1 MIETIKNL
9 FTQPVSKRLLG
20 IIFILV
26 GVLAIVG
33 SIVLDLLGGGQFSGI
48 GPAQLKAMLAA
59 GVVIV
64 VGITL
69 LPLGGRPA

>member
-9 FTQPVSKRLLG
+9 FIQPITKRLLG

-26 GVLAIVG
+26 GGGAIVG
-33 SIVLDLLGGGQFSGI
+33 SLLMDLLGGGQFSGI
-48 GPAQLKAMLAA
+48 GPAQQKAMLAA

-69 LPLGGRPA
+69 LPLGDKPA

>member
-1 MIETIKNL
+1 MIETTKKL
-9 FTQPVSKRLLG
+9 FTQPITKRLLG

-26 GVLAIVG
+26 GSIAIIG
-33 SIVLDLLGGGQFSGI
+33 SLVIDLLGGGQFTGI
-48 GPAQLKAMLAA
+48 GPAQQKAMLAA

-69 LPLGGRPA
+69 LPLGDQPA

>member
-9 FTQPVSKRLLG
+9 FVQPVSKRLLG

-33 SIVLDLLGGGQFSGI
+33 SIVMDLLGGGQFSGI
-48 GPAQLKAMLAA
+48 GPAQQKAMLAA
-59 GVVIV
+59 GLVII
-64 VGITL
+64 VGISL

>member
-1 MIETIKNL
+1 MIEIVKNL
-9 FTQPVSKRLLG
+9 FTQPVTKRLLG

-33 SIVLDLLGGGQFSGI
+33 SIVMDLLGGGQFSGI
-48 GPAQLKAMLAA
+48 GPAQQKAMLAA
-59 GVVIV
+59 GLVII

>member
-1 MIETIKNL
+1 MITTIKNL
-9 FTQPVSKRLLG
+9 FIHPVTKRLLG

-33 SIVLDLLGGGQFSGI
+33 SIVMDLLGGGQFSGI
-48 GPAQLKAMLAA
+48 GPAQQKAMIAA